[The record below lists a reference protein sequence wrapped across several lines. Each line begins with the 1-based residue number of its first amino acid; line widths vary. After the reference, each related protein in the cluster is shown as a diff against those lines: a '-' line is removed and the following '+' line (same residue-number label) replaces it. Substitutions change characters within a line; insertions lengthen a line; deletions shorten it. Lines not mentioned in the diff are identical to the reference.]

1 MTIFDY
7 TGKILIIGCIVE
19 YHALDVA
26 IAFFFTVTGKFYRLA
41 FTMMLA

>member
-7 TGKILIIGCIVE
+7 TGKILIIGGIVE

-26 IAFFFTVTGKFYRLA
+26 IAFFFTMAGKLNRFA
-41 FTMMLA
+41 FTVMLA